1 MATVKGQLGAV
12 DVPGTG
18 TLTLVYTV
26 PVGKEAS
33 VNITLAN
40 RASTTTLLRV
50 AHIKAGVLGAIA
62 NEDYLL
68 YDLSTLDFISHT
80 APVKLTA
87 ITMSAGDTIAV
98 YSSASAV
105 SAQVNGIEGDAP

>member
-18 TLTLVYTV
+18 TLTDVYTV
-26 PVGKEAS
+26 PSVKEAS
-33 VNITLAN
+33 VNVTVAN
-40 RASTTTLLRV
+40 RADTITLIRI
-50 AHIKAGVLGAIA
+50 AHIKAGVAAAVA
-62 NEDYLL
+62 NEDYLM
-68 YDLSTLDFISHT
+68 YDLSTVEFVSNA
-80 APVKLTA
+80 APLKLTA

-105 SAQVNGIEGDAP
+105 SVQVNGIEGDAP